1 VEEDLEVPVVE
12 VVLDE
17 VEGFAGSLVVG
28 GCSRIFVREDEEGDG
43 GCSTAR
49 HAAVRRLGSSS
60 EKR

>member
-1 VEEDLEVPVVE
+1 MPVVE

-17 VEGFAGSLVVG
+17 MEGFAGSLIVG
-28 GCSRIFVREDEEGDG
+28 GSRIFVREDEGDG

>member
-17 VEGFAGSLVVG
+17 MEGFAGSLIVG
-28 GCSRIFVREDEEGDG
+28 GSRIFVREDEGDG